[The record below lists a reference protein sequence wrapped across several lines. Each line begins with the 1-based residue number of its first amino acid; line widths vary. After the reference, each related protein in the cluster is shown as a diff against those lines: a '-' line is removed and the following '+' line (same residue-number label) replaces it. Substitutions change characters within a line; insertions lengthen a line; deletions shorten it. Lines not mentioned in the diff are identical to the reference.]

1 MLMIMTMGVGVGWG
15 TYTHGLRPHIGIREE
30 MLAHR

>member
-15 TYTHGLRPHIGIREE
+15 TYTQWLHPHIGIREE

>member
-1 MLMIMTMGVGVGWG
+1 MPMIMTMGVEVGWE
-15 TYTHGLRPHIGIREE
+15 TYTQGLRPHIGIREE